1 MSSIRGGPDHVG
13 DPVGHRRVFTGPN
26 AVTAF
31 RLLLVPV
38 LAWLLFAGG
47 TLDESSR
54 WWATGVFV
62 LAAVT
67 DFIDGAWARQQGSV
81 TTLGKVADPI
91 ADKAITA
98 VALVG
103 LSWWGLLPWW
113 VTVVILAR
121 EVIVTAARFV
131 VIRHGVIAAS
141 RGGKAKTIAQI
152 IAIALFLAPISDA
165 WAPVQWERDGRR
177 DRVDGGHRVW
187 TIWCGRLACESA
199 GNKAVI
205 TDRPSSLSRED
216 RR

>member
-1 MSSIRGGPDHVG
+1 MSKVRGVPDHVG
-13 DPVGHRRVFTGPN
+13 DPVGQRRVLTGPN

-38 LAWLLFAGG
+38 LAWLLFAPG
-47 TLDESSR
+47 TLDDSSR

-67 DFIDGAWARQQGSV
+67 DFIDGAWARHQGSV
-81 TTLGKVADPI
+81 TTLGKIADPI
-91 ADKAITA
+91 ADKAITG
-98 VALVG
+98 VALIG

-121 EVIVTAARFV
+121 ELIVTAARFV

-152 IAIALFLAPISDA
+152 IAIALFLAPLGDA
-165 WAPVQWERDGRR
+165 WQPAQWGVMAIAIVLTLVTGGDYLVRAARLR
-177 DRVDGGHRVW
+177 SQRTHRVDSGVR
-187 TIWCGRLACESA
+187 S
-199 GNKAVI
+199 N
-205 TDRPSSLSRED
+205 LSRED

>member
-1 MSSIRGGPDHVG
+1 MSSIRGVPDHVG
-13 DPVGHRRVFTGPN
+13 DPVGHRRVVTGPN

-38 LAWLLFAGG
+38 LAWLLFASG

-67 DFIDGAWARQQGSV
+67 DFIDGAWARHQGSV
-81 TTLGKVADPI
+81 TTLGKIADPI

-131 VIRHGVIAAS
+131 VIRQGVIAAS

-152 IAIALFLAPISDA
+152 IAIALFLAPVSDA
-165 WAPVQWERDGRR
+165 WAPVQWS
-177 DRVDGGHRVW
+177 VMVVALVL
-187 TIWCGRLACESA
+187 T
-199 GNKAVI
+199 VI
-205 TDRPSSLSRED
+205 TGVDYLVRAARLRNQRAHGLDRDRPSSLSRED